1 MNKSGGW
8 LTFVIGFI
16 ILAVAIQVI
25 KFAFLN
31 ILGII
36 GIIIAIVGIYFS
48 INKKPTSGY
57 YWPVVGIIT
66 GFLLTIFW
74 FAFKEPLNT
83 LAFLSVILLLYFIV
97 TTVILAIR
105 KNTKWK
111 QFSLISTSFLVF
123 MIILFSV
130 APELETNK
138 SEVATTD
145 IKSDQSPTEQ
155 TESNKTEDITKNN
168 SEQQKE
174 DNKSTN
180 SSVTNNEDKET
191 NAVATSQSNN
201 KDSEKSSSNKK
212 NRIPVTLTKTVD
224 GDTIKVMYKGKEETV
239 RYLLIDTPESK
250 KPNTCVQPFAESAFN
265 RNKQLVN
272 SGNLTI
278 EFEKSE
284 RDKYD
289 RLLAYVFVNGISVQE
304 TLLKE
309 GYARVAYIYEPPYK
323 FLSQY
328 EKAEDAARDNNL
340 NIWSKPGLVSENG
353 FNGCAPKT
361 VAKKENTQNAGNN
374 GGSNNSA
381 STTSPPPASNGGNEF
396 FANCT
401 ELRKKYPNGVPS
413 SHPAYQAKMDRDKDN
428 YACER

>member
-1 MNKSGGW
+1 MNKSGGC

-16 ILAVAIQVI
+16 ILALVIQVI

-48 INKKPTSGY
+48 INKKTTSGY

-74 FAFKEPLNT
+74 FSFKEPLNT
-83 LAFLSVILLLYFIV
+83 LGSLSAILLLYFIV
-97 TTVILAIR
+97 TTAIFAIR

-111 QFSLISTSFLVF
+111 QFSIISTSFLVF

-138 SEVATTD
+138 SEVATAD
-145 IKSDQSPTEQ
+145 IKSDQLPTEQ
-155 TESNKTEDITKNN
+155 TRANNTEDTIKN
-168 SEQQKE
+168 SEQEKD
-174 DNKSTN
+174 DNISTN
-180 SSVTNNEDKET
+180 SSVTNNEDKES
-191 NAVATSQSNN
+191 NAVATSQSTKNTDN
-201 KDSEKSSSNKK
+201 LASDKK
-212 NRIPVTLTKTVD
+212 NRIPVTLTKTID

-328 EKAEDAARDNNL
+328 EKAEDTARDNNL

-374 GGSNNSA
+374 GGSNSST
-381 STTSPPPASNGGNEF
+381 STTNPPPASNGGFEF

-413 SHPAYQAKMDRDKDN
+413 THPAYQAKMDRDKDN